1 MYDTEKKI
9 NLRAFLVK
17 ENGKKK
23 KAGEQSLN

>member
-23 KAGEQSLN
+23 AGEQSLN